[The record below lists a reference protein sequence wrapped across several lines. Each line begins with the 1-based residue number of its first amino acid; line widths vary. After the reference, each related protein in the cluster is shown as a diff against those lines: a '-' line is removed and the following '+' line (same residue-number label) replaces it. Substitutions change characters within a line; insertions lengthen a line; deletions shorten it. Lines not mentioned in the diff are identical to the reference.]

1 MPKRNDTAISNPK
14 MILEY
19 NKFMGS
25 VGKCDQYLS
34 YYYIDRKA
42 IKWWKK
48 VFFSIFEI
56 YINNSMVIYFSN
68 F

>member
-1 MPKRNDTAISNPK
+1 